1 MNKFEKVSYEQFKK
15 DCLELI
21 NSNLDEEWL
30 YNIYCSIKLPQ
41 RATYNSAGYDF
52 FTPFELSLDNEWLT
66 IPTGIR
72 WVCDEPKVLL
82 IMPRS
87 GQGFKYGLSLRNT
100 IGVIDSDYC
109 NAANE
114 GHIMAKISVEK
125 DCTIEQGKG
134 FVQGIIVP
142 FAVTQSEEN
151 TFQVRTGGF
160 GSTD

>member
-1 MNKFEKVSYEQFKK
+1 MNKFEKVSYEQFEK

-21 NSNLDEEWL
+21 GPTIDSEWL
-30 YNIYCSIKLPQ
+30 HTIYDSIKLPR
-41 RATYNSAGYDF
+41 RATYNSSGYDF
-52 FTPFELSLDNEWLT
+52 FTPFELSLDSEWLT

-82 IMPRS
+82 IVPRS

-100 IGVIDSDYC
+100 IGVIDADYC

-114 GHIMAKISVEK
+114 GHILAKISTEEN
-125 DCTIEQGKG
+125 CTIEQGKG
-134 FVQGIIVP
+134 FIQGIIVP

-151 TFQVRTGGF
+151 IFKTRTGGF